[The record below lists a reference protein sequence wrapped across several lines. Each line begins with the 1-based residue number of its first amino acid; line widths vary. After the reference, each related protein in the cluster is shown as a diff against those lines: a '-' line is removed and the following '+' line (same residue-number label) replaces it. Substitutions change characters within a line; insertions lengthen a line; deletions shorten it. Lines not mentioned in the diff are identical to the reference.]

1 MGNGRA
7 TELWVG
13 IFVLL
18 GLAAFLMLAVRVSD
32 ITQLGNA
39 QGYTVSAR
47 FDDIGSLKVRAPVTL
62 AGVRIGRVTG
72 IRVDTDR
79 FDAIVDLT
87 IEAAYDNLPEDT
99 GASILTSGLVGEQY
113 VGLEPGGAETVLA
126 EGDSIQLTQGAL
138 VIERLIGRFL
148 TTLSDQ

>member
-39 QGYTVSAR
+39 EGYTVNAR

-79 FDAIVDLT
+79 FDAIVELT

>member
-13 IFVLL
+13 VFVLL

-39 QGYTVSAR
+39 EGYTVNAR

-79 FDAIVDLT
+79 FDAIVELT